1 MDKNRC
7 KKKHIRF
14 SKPLKT
20 LPMLEMKWF
29 VKLREVKIHTSFLV
43 KFFLVATIRQKMLKI
58 ISVNIDCKVS
68 NFKRR
73 QQPNGSYWVSKD
85 VFFSKLLS
93 SGDWKCF
100 FIVKNVSKNGWQTSR
115 RHKGQIFVDKKGEFS
130 CTLLVNSHGHFC
142 PRKFLF
148 LGEFL
153 RTFSARF
160 SWTYHKVASS
170 RLVYY

>member
-100 FIVKNVSKNGWQTSR
+100 FIVKDCQDIAVQP
-115 RHKGQIFVDKKGEFS
+115 
-130 CTLLVNSHGHFC
+130 LLVDNFFDVKAATALYRSCFCHCNGIVHILGHSNSCLNWF
-142 PRKFLF
+142 
-148 LGEFL
+148 
-153 RTFSARF
+153 
-160 SWTYHKVASS
+160 
-170 RLVYY
+170 